1 MTFPE
6 RKSPQLSALQRSFIS
21 GVAGFIVYGGWGFW
35 VNMSHG
41 TEMGVMAGLI
51 QGSYSF
57 VLTLSMTIVMEYL
70 MRMLAGVR
78 ARQVITVVTVSI
90 GTFVVAYSIQWLNST
105 PEIFLTIIPG
115 FLIGAVYSGVYVA
128 GLSSLDVTQV
138 AKAASAAKSV
148 SE

>member
-6 RKSPQLSALQRSFIS
+6 RKPQLFTPLQRSLIS

-70 MRMLAGVR
+70 MRMLAGFPG
-78 ARQVITVVTVSI
+78 RQVITVGMVSV
-90 GTFVVAYSIQWLNST
+90 GTFAVAYSIQWLNST
-105 PEIFLTIIPG
+105 PEILLTIIPG

-128 GLSSLDVTQV
+128 GLSALDVMQD
-138 AKAASAAKSV
+138 AKTASAAKSV
-148 SE
+148 GE